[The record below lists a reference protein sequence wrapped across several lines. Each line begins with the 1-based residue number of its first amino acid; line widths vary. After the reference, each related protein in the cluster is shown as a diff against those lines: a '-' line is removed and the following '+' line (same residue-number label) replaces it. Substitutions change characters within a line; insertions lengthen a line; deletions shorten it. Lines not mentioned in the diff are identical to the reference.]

1 MDSTN
6 GPVEPLVDI
15 SAFAASDMR
24 VGTIVEASPFEG
36 ARRPAYVLQIDFG
49 PLGVLKSTAQITEDH
64 TPEGL
69 LGKKIVAVV
78 NLPPKQVG
86 PHTSRCLVLGAVH
99 GKHVGLLSVP
109 ENVPN
114 GTRIR

>member
-36 ARRPAYVLQIDFG
+36 ARRPAYVIQIDFG

-69 LGKKIVAVV
+69 LGKKGEV
-78 NLPPKQVG
+78 
-86 PHTSRCLVLGAVH
+86 R
-99 GKHVGLLSVP
+99 
-109 ENVPN
+109 
-114 GTRIR
+114 